1 MTLSLACRSTP
12 GTLEPAQALPHG
24 TARAARAF
32 TLALVAALATGC
44 ASLSVPFEPPAVSAP
59 VQPPAWPDA
68 PVTDA
73 QPRVLP
79 APAQSAAAP
88 APEAA
93 ASSPA
98 TAIASAVPD
107 SAARQAPGP
116 VARPED
122 RPEGLRGQFG
132 AERAVD
138 TARADLWERV
148 RGGFAMADL
157 DNELVR
163 RWERWYAER
172 PEYVERM
179 MDRGSRYLFHIVE
192 EVNERGMPME
202 LVLLPFIESA
212 FNPEALSRAQASG
225 MWQFMPATGRSFDLK
240 QNLFRD
246 DRRSVLA
253 STRAA
258 LDYLQSLHRMFG
270 DWHLALAAY
279 NWGQGNVA
287 RAITRNERARLG
299 TGYADLRMPDE
310 TRNYVPKLQAVK
322 NIVSRPQAFGLTL
335 PKLEN
340 HPFFLTVPL
349 ERDIDVAL
357 VLELSGL
364 AEDDFRALNPQ
375 LNKPVVLAAA
385 TPSLLLPYDPA
396 NRFVAALA
404 RHTGPRASWTAWVA
418 PRTMQPKAVAGLVGM
433 REAELREVNRIPPRM
448 LVRAG
453 STLLVRRKA
462 PGAPDVSERVADE
475 ARLALAPDSP
485 PRKAAKG
492 RKGAGAAARSAKP
505 ARAAT
510 RANAAASGGGARK
523 AAPASG
529 GAKPRPEA
537 QARK

>member
-1 MTLSLACRSTP
+1 MTHFLACRPTP
-12 GTLEPAQALPHG
+12 EAPKPAAALPRAA
-24 TARAARAF
+24 TRLARAALL
-32 TLALVAALATGC
+32 TLAAALATGC
-44 ASLSVPFEPPAVSAP
+44 ASLSVPLEPPAVLAP

-68 PVTDA
+68 PVADA
-73 QPRVLP
+73 QPRAL
-79 APAQSAAAP
+79 AAP
-88 APEAA
+88 AEGAAVPAVEAA
-93 ASSPA
+93 ASPPA
-98 TAIASAVPD
+98 AAVTSAVPGPA
-107 SAARQAPGP
+107 SP

-132 AERAVD
+132 AERVVD

-172 PEYVERM
+172 PDYVERM

-192 EVNERGMPME
+192 EVNERGLPME

-279 NWGQGNVA
+279 NWGQGNVT
-287 RAITRNERARLG
+287 RAIARNERARRG
-299 TGYADLRMPDE
+299 TSYAELRMPDE

-322 NIVSRPQAFGLTL
+322 NIVLRPEAFGLTL

-404 RHTGPRASWTAWVA
+404 RHTGPLASWTAWVA
-418 PRTMQPKAVAGLVGM
+418 PRTMQPKDVAGLVGM

-475 ARLALAPDSP
+475 ARLALSPESP

-492 RKGAGAAARSAKP
+492 RKGGSAAARGAKP
-505 ARAAT
+505 ARAAVRGKAT
-510 RANAAASGGGARK
+510 APAAAARK

-529 GAKPRPEA
+529 GARPRPEP

>member
-1 MTLSLACRSTP
+1 MTISPTRCTPSAGVEALACRLTRV
-12 GTLEPAQALPHG
+12 T
-24 TARAARAF
+24 RAAL
-32 TLALVAALATGC
+32 LAVAASVAAGC
-44 ASLSVPFEPPAVSAP
+44 ASLSAPLQTPAVPVP

-68 PVTDA
+68 PVADA

-79 APAQSAAAP
+79 VPTQSAAAP
-88 APEAA
+88 PSSTQAATPAA
-93 ASSPA
+93 AVASP
-98 TAIASAVPD
+98 VPD
-107 SAARQAPGP
+107 PAPRQPVGP
-116 VARPED
+116 VVRPED

-132 AERAVD
+132 AERVVD

-157 DNELVR
+157 DNDLVR

-172 PEYVERM
+172 PDYVERM
-179 MDRGSRYLFHIVE
+179 MDRGARYLFHIVE

-240 QNLFRD
+240 QNIFRD

-279 NWGQGNVA
+279 NWGQGNVT
-287 RAITRNERARLG
+287 RAIARNERARLG
-299 TGYADLRMPDE
+299 TGYGDLRMPDE

-322 NIVSRPQAFGLTL
+322 NIVARPEAFGLKL

-357 VLELSGL
+357 VLQLSGL

-404 RHTGPRASWTAWVA
+404 RHTGPLASWTAWVA
-418 PRTMQPKAVAGLVGM
+418 PRTMPPKDVAGLVGM
-433 REAELREVNRIPPRM
+433 REAELRDVNRIPPKM

-462 PGAPDVSERVADE
+462 AGAPDVSERVADE
-475 ARLALAPDSP
+475 A
-485 PRKAAKG
+485 
-492 RKGAGAAARSAKP
+492 
-505 ARAAT
+505 
-510 RANAAASGGGARK
+510 
-523 AAPASG
+523 
-529 GAKPRPEA
+529 
-537 QARK
+537 